1 MKFTNK
7 YLLAFAFLFLLFGAS
22 ESFACS
28 CAPPSQTTNDDFQKA
43 SAVFVGRVLSVQ
55 RKDNSDMV
63 TVKLAVQKYWKGK
76 ISNEVKVTT
85 AKDSAACGV
94 NFEVGKDYLVYATD
108 NNGKLS
114 TGLCSRTSPVGVP
127 PRS

>member
-1 MKFTNK
+1 MKLINK
-7 YLLAFAFLFLLFGAS
+7 YLLALAFLFLTFGAS

-43 SAVFVGRVLSVQ
+43 TAVFVGRVLDVQ
-55 RKDNSDMV
+55 RKENAENI
-63 TVKLAVQKYWKGK
+63 TVKFTVQKYWKGK
-76 ISNEVKVTT
+76 ISNTVKVMT
-85 AKDSAACGV
+85 ASNSAACGV
-94 NFEVGKDYLVYATD
+94 NFEVGKDYLVYATE

-114 TGLCSRTSPVGVP
+114 TNLCSRTTLAGA